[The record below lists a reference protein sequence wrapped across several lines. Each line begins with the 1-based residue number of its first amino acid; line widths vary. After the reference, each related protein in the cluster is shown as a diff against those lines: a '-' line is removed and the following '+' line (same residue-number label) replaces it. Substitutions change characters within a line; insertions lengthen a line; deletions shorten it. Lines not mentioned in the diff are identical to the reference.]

1 MIFQHS
7 SIKIGNNLRKH
18 GRRYLFKEKKDIL
31 DYLEKHTYKDTSEK
45 FKISE
50 TTLSRWK
57 KEIKSGS
64 KINRTK
70 IIISIPKFWLEYLN
84 EQIEA
89 DVWENYSD
97 AILKIIRD
105 YVKLAKDADSNYL
118 ERVKEILPSLVN
130 LNPNIESMLISSSNE
145 VIYKTEQWE
154 STEGILNLIKI
165 WKDGAHWHQDWRNK
179 WKKSAHLRQDWILQD
194 HEEEMVNTKNLN
206 SFEFQNETY
215 SVRDISV
222 KHLIAVK
229 RGIRPSS
236 PLSRYLLG
244 LKRKLTETDVYIFAI
259 AKNIE
264 DSSSMTLA
272 VNALKRAAMGSLP
285 LSSENA
291 VDESLRTS
299 KDKLSS
305 ELETMLQRRKDYI
318 EKAEEIIRED
328 PQIIIKE
335 QATGL
340 SRLNSRMR
348 EKYGE
353 DIVEN
358 KGYLNA
364 SNYLK
369 EYAANWEKE
378 KEKKFKIITYP
389 ILMRVATRVNVSL
402 DFEEKK
408 LLEVL
413 EKKIGKKIERITADP
428 EQEISR
434 NDLMPIQNGKR
445 VQERSL
451 EKLPWMHAGV
461 NFPARKFPCHC
472 IASNGKII
480 LLTLLNL
487 SLSEIPSEI
496 SNLKSLT
503 YLNFNSNNIS
513 ELSKTFSNLKSL
525 GTLFLNNNQFS
536 KVPDILIELPRLQNL
551 YMKNNQISK
560 IPDTLTEAWQ
570 ARIGDS
576 NFPPGNLIFSG
587 NPIDRSSLSK
597 EQLELE
603 QKSLINMHR
612 HLYLVID

>member
-1 MIFQHS
+1 MS
-7 SIKIGNNLRKH
+7 ERNH
-18 GRRYLFKEKKDIL
+18 GRRYSFAEKKEIL
-31 DYLEKHTYKDTSEK
+31 DYLRQNTYKNTSEK
-45 FKISE
+45 YSISE

-57 KEIKSGS
+57 KAIKSGS

-70 IIISIPKFWLEYLN
+70 IIISLPKFWLEYLN
-84 EQIEA
+84 EQIES
-89 DVWENYSD
+89 DVWENYSE
-97 AILKIIRD
+97 AVLSTIR
-105 YVKLAKDADSNYL
+105 YYFRNQKSIENADSKYL
-118 ERVKEILPSLVN
+118 ENAKELLPSLVN
-130 LNPNIESMLISSSNE
+130 LNTNIESMLLTSTNE
-145 VIYKTEQWE
+145 ILYKTEQWG
-154 STEGILNLIKI
+154 STEGVPNLIKI
-165 WKDGAHWHQDWRNK
+165 WEKGAHWHQNWINK
-179 WKKSAHLRQDWILQD
+179 HKKAAHLRQDLIMQD
-194 HEEEMVNTKNLN
+194 PEEEMVNSKNLT
-206 SFEFQNETY
+206 SFEFQSETY

-264 DSSSMTLA
+264 DSSSMALA
-272 VNALKRAAMGSLP
+272 VNALKRAAMGSLLP
-285 LSSENA
+285 ISEFA
-291 VDESLRTS
+291 VDKSLRTS
-299 KDKLSS
+299 KDMLSS

-369 EYAANWEKE
+369 EYTTYWEKE
-378 KEKKFKIITYP
+378 NERKSQIKTNPFF
-389 ILMRVATRVNVSL
+389 MRVATQVNISL
-402 DFEEKK
+402 SLEEK
-408 LLEVL
+408 EVL
-413 EKKIGKKIERITADP
+413 EALEKQIGKRIERISADP

-434 NDLMPIQNGKR
+434 AELMSYQFT
-445 VQERSL
+445 Q
-451 EKLPWMHAGV
+451 KLPWLERNV
-461 NFPARKFPCHC
+461 NFPARKFSCHY
-472 IASNGKII
+472 IASNGRIV

-487 SLSEIPSEI
+487 GLSEIPSEI
-496 SNLKSLT
+496 SNLKNLT
-503 YLNFNSNNIS
+503 YICLNSNNIT
-513 ELSKTFSNLKSL
+513 ELPETFSNLKSL
-525 GTLFLNNNQFS
+525 ENLFLNNNQFS
-536 KVPDILIELPRLQNL
+536 KVPDFLIELPRLQNL
-551 YMKNNQISK
+551 YMRNNKISK
-560 IPDTLTEAWQ
+560 IPVTLTEAWQ
-570 ARIGDS
+570 ARIGDL

-587 NPIDRSSLSK
+587 NPIDRSSLSNK
-597 EQLELE
+597 QKDLI

-612 HLYLVID
+612 QLYFVID